1 MRNIQALMHWGKSM
15 RARQGQQNAWHLHT
29 LARAASICLLP
40 QVFWSQYTII
50 MSGTRKPRAMQWMF
64 EVDLVLL
71 QAEQDP
77 LSAGEELA
85 VVSQRLDSEAIWGE
99 ALLRVAEGLTSG
111 RRWLWDEAARKVAML
126 LAAPAAFQGEHFLQV
141 TAHLFKSWICM
152 DAPRIILY

>member
-1 MRNIQALMHWGKSM
+1 M
-15 RARQGQQNAWHLHT
+15 
-29 LARAASICLLP
+29 
-40 QVFWSQYTII
+40 
-50 MSGTRKPRAMQWMF
+50 
-64 EVDLVLL
+64 LL

-77 LSAGEELA
+77 LSASKELA

-141 TAHLFKSWICM
+141 TAHPLKSLIRM
-152 DAPRIILY
+152 DASRMVSY